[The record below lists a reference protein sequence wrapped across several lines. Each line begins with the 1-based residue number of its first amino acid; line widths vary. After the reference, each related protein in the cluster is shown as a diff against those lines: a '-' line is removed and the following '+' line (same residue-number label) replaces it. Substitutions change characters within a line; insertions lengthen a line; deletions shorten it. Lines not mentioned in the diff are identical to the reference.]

1 MSPWPLVFG
10 RLDMEG
16 LAAQLLD
23 KWTPGGSENR
33 PPPILW
39 PDESIRHGCHGIGFH
54 FIRTA
59 AQAHYS
65 ATLDLRRTKRDPAA
79 MHAEARQYAAMCN
92 GAVLVEDT
100 VQFGPLRLDA
110 AQIFY
115 ASPPNLTLATVNLK
129 PLLPGHVLVFPR
141 RPVQHLSELT
151 DDETLDLWQSVQK
164 IYVLVL
170 AAHGADSAQIGVQDG
185 KHAGQS
191 VPHVHVH
198 ILPIVSRAPKKP
210 RLES

>member
-1 MSPWPLVFG
+1 VDAW
-10 RLDMEG
+10 RQRE
-16 LAAQLLD
+16 
-23 KWTPGGSENR
+23 
-33 PPPILW
+33 
-39 PDESIRHGCHGIGFH
+39 
-54 FIRTA
+54 
-59 AQAHYS
+59 S
-65 ATLDLRRTKRDPAA
+65 ATSDSVARRVYQARLPPHCISVYSHSSAGSFTLDHLRRTKRDPAA
-79 MHAEARQYAAMCN
+79 MHAEARQYAAMCS

-110 AQIFY
+110 AQVFY

-191 VPHVHVH
+191 V
-198 ILPIVSRAPKKP
+198 S
-210 RLES
+210 